1 MNCTSSKNNSILNI
15 LYLSS
20 SELCNL
26 KIFHSILIFYTT
38 QFEGIYLCIFSE
50 KHVLQKYCTRTDTL
64 VCLNKFHKYMETIQ
78 GTFVIKDDYQISAH
92 SSHSFT
98 SGSNMVTASAN
109 THAEFV
115 FFMLGDMITQPV
127 CISSILIVTLIKCRV
142 TLTIQSY
149 LVLH

>member
-1 MNCTSSKNNSILNI
+1 MNHTSSKKNAILNF

-38 QFEGIYLCIFSE
+38 LFEGIYVCIFSE
-50 KHVLQKYCTRTDTL
+50 KHVLQQYCTRTDTL
-64 VCLNKFHKYMETIQ
+64 VCLNKFHKHTETIQ

-98 SGSNMVTASAN
+98 SSSNMVTASAN
-109 THAEFV
+109 THAESV
-115 FFMLGDMITQPV
+115 FFMLGGHDNSTCLYKYHFDYNFNKV
-127 CISSILIVTLIKCRV
+127 
-142 TLTIQSY
+142 
-149 LVLH
+149 